1 MKSAEVDS
9 SFPGTQIG
17 QELSIVQG
25 MSYLCK
31 DFGKYALKE
40 QFTKMKSLS
49 SSTNPD
55 ADGKFGEV
63 SSSTKYF

>member
-1 MKSAEVDS
+1 MKGPSQD
-9 SFPGTQIG
+9 PQIG

-49 SSTNPD
+49 STNPD